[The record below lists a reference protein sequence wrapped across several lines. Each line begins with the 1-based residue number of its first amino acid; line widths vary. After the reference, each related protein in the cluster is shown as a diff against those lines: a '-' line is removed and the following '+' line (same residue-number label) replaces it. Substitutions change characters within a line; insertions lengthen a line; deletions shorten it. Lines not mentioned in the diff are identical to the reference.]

1 MIVMDLRRVDL
12 NLLVILHALLDEAHV
27 TRAAKRLKLSQP
39 ATSAALERARRLF
52 DDRLLIRGQ
61 RGMVLTPKADR
72 LRRRLDGV
80 LAEMEDVLELRD
92 EDLARIQQTVR
103 LSMSDT
109 MVSELA
115 PALFRHLAAHAPGV
129 DLVFVPWLG
138 PGAAQDQLA
147 SGAVDLAVS
156 QFPDLGPAYT
166 RRRISCEEYRVVMR
180 RGHPAGAG
188 FSLEQWLAWP
198 HVMASGR
205 GEARSGLDRILAS
218 AGLERR
224 IGVVVPT
231 FHLVLELV
239 QSTDL
244 LATVPDHILGEVNA
258 AGLEHYAPPLAIPGY
273 ELHIAWHHRL
283 DDDPVTAHM
292 AEFLAG
298 HWGAGATAAP

>member
-1 MIVMDLRRVDL
+1 MDLRRVDL
-12 NLLVILHALLDEAHV
+12 NLLVILHVLLDEAHV
-27 TRAAKRLKLSQP
+27 TRAAQRLQLSQP

-72 LRRRLDGV
+72 LRRRLETV

-103 LSMSDT
+103 LSMSDS

-115 PALFRHLAAHAPGV
+115 PVLFRHLATHAPGV

-156 QFPDLGPAYT
+156 QFPDIGPSYM
-166 RRRISCEEYRVVMR
+166 RRLVSFEEYRVVMR
-180 RGHPAGAG
+180 RGHPAGKEFGLQA
-188 FSLEQWLAWP
+188 WLAWP

-205 GEARSGLDRILAS
+205 GDPRSALDRLLRAE
-218 AGLERR
+218 GLERR
-224 IGVVVPT
+224 IGAVVPT
-231 FHLVLELV
+231 FGLVLDLV
-239 QSTDL
+239 RSTDL
-244 LATVPDHILGEVNA
+244 LANVPRHILGNA
-258 AGLEHYAPPLAIPGY
+258 ESLGLEHHAPPLEIPGY
-273 ELHIAWHHRL
+273 ELHVAWHRRL
-283 DDDPVTAHM
+283 QGDPVT
-292 AEFLAG
+292 G
-298 HWGAGATAAP
+298 HIADFIAAQW